1 MVDIVIAAHI
11 NNLVDIAAAIR
22 QFLHTIPSLEHDQQ
36 AIYAIELAVH
46 ELCTN
51 IIMHAYPANDPGS
64 IALSGRFHA
73 HQKKL
78 EINIYDWGR
87 PFSPEKRTLPD
98 LEHGQE
104 GGYGLFIIEQIVDSL
119 HYNRTATSNHWQL
132 IKKIGVVHEHS

>member
-22 QFLHTIPSLEHDQQ
+22 QFLHTIPILEHNQQ
-36 AIYAIELAVH
+36 ATYAIELAVH

-73 HQKKL
+73 HQHQL

-87 PFSPEKRTLPD
+87 PFSPEQRTLPD

-132 IKKIGVVHEHS
+132 IKKIGVAQ